1 MKSYFAIFVFSL
13 LIVIGLT
20 GCSSGGG
27 GGGSNVS
34 EGTSV
39 PSEMVGT
46 WPLSHITKWERT
58 DCDPSSSFSVCGTYA
73 GDIELTEE
81 QYLVIEKSGSVR
93 FGGKA
98 MKATYSKGGEYPVML
113 MEDVS
118 GNPDSYFQVKYYKW
132 DSGGE
137 TKESLEM
144 YEYYKNNRGDVMHSD
159 QGQEYWKLWS
169 FERSADSA
177 NSVGTSAEKSI
188 ISIADLQGTWS
199 TGCYD
204 DDGSFY
210 KETVVFSGTN
220 LTIESVPYNDSL
232 CKNAAWKTIAIAYNV
247 NLSELV
253 NFDDKTS
260 GYQLSAKLQ
269 KAEYTPLSEDD
280 VQYMNAIAHCGL
292 ENWQKDV
299 SVDLMGKDCGTGS
312 ISQNSQLLTAFK
324 LVEGRL
330 YFGMSSLTTY
340 PTSVSDVPYIKQ

>member
-1 MKSYFAIFVFSL
+1 MIRTFTIIPALFGITA
-13 LIVIGLT
+13 LIISA
-20 GCSSGGG
+20 CSSSGGG
-27 GGGSNVS
+27 GSDGGQ
-34 EGTSV
+34 GTSV

-46 WPLSHITKWERT
+46 WTLSDITKNKII
-58 DCDPSSSFSVCGTYA
+58 DCPSGSSPSSVCSTSA
-73 GDIELTEE
+73 GSIELTEE
-81 QYLVIEKSGSVR
+81 QYLVIEKSGSIR
-93 FGGKA
+93 FGGKT
-98 MKATYSKGGEYPVML
+98 MKATYWKGGEYPVML
-113 MEDVS
+113 MEDAS
-118 GNPDSYFQVKYYKW
+118 GNPDSYFQVDYY
-132 DSGGE
+132 GGE
-137 TKESLEM
+137 YGENLEM
-144 YEYYKNNRGDVMHSD
+144 HESYKNNGGDVMYSD
-159 QGQEYWKLWS
+159 QGQEYYKSWS
-169 FERSADSA
+169 FDRSADSA
-177 NSVGTSAEKSI
+177 NSVGPSAEKSI

-232 CKNAAWKTIAIAYNV
+232 CKNAAWKTIAIADNA